1 MKPSFSFRERFAAY
15 LRGESE
21 PFSFLPEENAAP
33 DAEREA
39 RKTAREA
46 AASAVPAHRPY
57 HQTLAFRWGYKAA
70 ALLCCL
76 LLIGFLLLTVA
87 GLPQTGED
95 YAPADDVSYRYIE
108 QGVSETG
115 AVNFVAGMILDY
127 RAFDTLGESFVL
139 FTALTCVT
147 ILLRLEK
154 GEKEQPVLRYYD
166 LSGDPI
172 LRTGAK
178 ILVPAVLGFGVY
190 VMLNGHLSP
199 GGGFSGGAITGAGLI
214 LLSVAFGFETLDRFF
229 SEKLFSGVCGC
240 ALGFYCLSKAYSF
253 FCGANGLESGIGT
266 GVPGAILSAGL
277 ILPLNLAVGMVVA
290 MTMLGIYCMFRR
302 GRIGK

>member
-1 MKPSFSFRERFAAY
+1 MSIREKLSAW
-15 LRGESE
+15 LRGENEPLSRLSE
-21 PFSFLPEENAAP
+21 EALAP
-33 DAEREA
+33 DAEREQRSA
-39 RKTAREA
+39 AREA
-46 AASAVPAHRPY
+46 AAAAVPARKPY
-57 HQTLAFRWGYKAA
+57 YQTLAFRWGYKAA

-87 GLPQTGED
+87 ELPQTGED

-108 QGVSETG
+108 QGISETG

-139 FTALTCVT
+139 FTALTCVM

-154 GEKEQPVLRYYD
+154 GEKELPALRFYD
-166 LSGDPI
+166 LSDDPI

-190 VMLNGHLSP
+190 IMLNGHLSP

-229 SEKLFSGVCGC
+229 SEKLFNTVCGC

-266 GVPGAILSAGL
+266 GKPGAILSAGL

>member
-1 MKPSFSFRERFAAY
+1 MKNSFRENLSAW
-15 LRGESE
+15 LRGENEPLSRLSE
-21 PFSFLPEENAAP
+21 ESAAP
-33 DAEREA
+33 DAGREA
-39 RKTAREA
+39 RSAAKEA
-46 AASAVPAHRPY
+46 AASAVPARKPY
-57 HQTLAFRWGYKAA
+57 YQTLAFRWGYKAA

-87 GLPQTGED
+87 ELPQTGED
-95 YAPADDVSYRYIE
+95 YAPADEVSYRYIE
-108 QGVSETG
+108 QGISETG

-139 FTALTCVT
+139 FTALNCVM
-147 ILLRLEK
+147 ILLRREK
-154 GEKEQPVLRYYD
+154 GEKELPLLRYYD

-172 LRTGAK
+172 LRAGAK

-190 VMLNGHLSP
+190 IMLNGHLSP

-229 SEKLFSGVCGC
+229 SEKLFNIVCGC

-266 GVPGAILSAGL
+266 GKPGAILSAGL